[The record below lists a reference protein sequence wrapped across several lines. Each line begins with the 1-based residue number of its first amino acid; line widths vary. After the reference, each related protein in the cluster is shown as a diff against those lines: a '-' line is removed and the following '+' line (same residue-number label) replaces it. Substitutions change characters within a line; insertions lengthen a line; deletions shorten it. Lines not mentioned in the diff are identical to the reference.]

1 MQVKEGT
8 VWVGMICAVEVEWT
22 DNIYRLKKVIDL
34 SSDMPSTKARLAA
47 NISAYRCMFVKGP
60 FRPNF
65 NSEDKGIGIIA
76 RYIQQLKVQNRVTIN
91 CLVVM
96 GPLLSKNHKSIK
108 DFSLE
113 TRVEE

>member
-1 MQVKEGT
+1 M
-8 VWVGMICAVEVEWT
+8 
-22 DNIYRLKKVIDL
+22 
-34 SSDMPSTKARLAA
+34 
-47 NISAYRCMFVKGP
+47 KGP

-65 NSEDKGIGIIA
+65 NCEDKGIGIITN
-76 RYIQQLKVQNRVTIN
+76 YLQQLKVQKKVTID